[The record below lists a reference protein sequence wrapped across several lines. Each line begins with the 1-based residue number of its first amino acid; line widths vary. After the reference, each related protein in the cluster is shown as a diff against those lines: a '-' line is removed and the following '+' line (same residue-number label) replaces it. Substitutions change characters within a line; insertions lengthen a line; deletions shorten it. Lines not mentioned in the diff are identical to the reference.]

1 MIILYKVILYTP
13 AWRWHSQG
21 MGKYFVTL
29 AKQVGY
35 EQTILL
41 LGRHLRFQSIGIR
54 MLTFILTKAIAIFF
68 LDDRSNHYNTS
79 PASFIT
85 NVPPRDFFL
94 NLDNL
99 HDYLKYTFPKVRPKR
114 PKRKDKKGQFLFYKN
129 IIFCRWKPLPSSL
142 KQRTKIKWCF
152 NTGTTWSNPI
162 YGRGD
167 FGEHVLNT
175 LL

>member
-1 MIILYKVILYTP
+1 
-13 AWRWHSQG
+13 

-35 EQTILL
+35 ERTILL

-99 HDYLKYTFPKVRPKR
+99 HDYLKYTFPKAN
-114 PKRKDKKGQFLFYKN
+114 PKRKDKKGQFFV
-129 IIFCRWKPLPSSL
+129 
-142 KQRTKIKWCF
+142 TKVKSF
-152 NTGTTWSNPI
+152 ADESP
-162 YGRGD
+162 
-167 FGEHVLNT
+167 F
-175 LL
+175 LLH